1 MRNVTYGK
9 NQRQNFSPR
18 STTVLGP
25 RPDQPV
31 NRASALSS
39 RHHKEPKTLPGT
51 PGHRPSP
58 SPDRTCGP
66 RPLPIRPERGDLATP
81 TLKSVSL
88 GTEGSV
94 QPEPTP
100 QTGEAL
106 LSGLSGASP
115 KLLSLLRETQETE
128 FSAAYSVSSAPGAL
142 GTS

>member
-1 MRNVTYGK
+1 M
-9 NQRQNFSPR
+9 
-18 STTVLGP
+18 
-25 RPDQPV
+25 
-31 NRASALSS
+31 
-39 RHHKEPKTLPGT
+39 
-51 PGHRPSP
+51 
-58 SPDRTCGP
+58 
-66 RPLPIRPERGDLATP
+66 
-81 TLKSVSL
+81 
-88 GTEGSV
+88 